1 MEVAM
6 AATTFPAP
14 PVQRIHV
21 PVLGWAVAAL
31 ALAVLFVMLQE
42 NGRLLADSWETLHE
56 FFHDGRHFLGV
67 PCH

>member
-1 MEVAM
+1 M

-14 PVQRIHV
+14 PVERIHV
-21 PVLGWAVAAL
+21 PMLGWVAAVIAGVL
-31 ALAVLFVMLQE
+31 LFVMLQE
-42 NGRLLADSWETLHE
+42 NGRLLADSWETVHE